1 MGKGNIFGGGTQNA
15 LETTMRTCHA
25 LGALVLALVLF
36 ALPPAAAGAADLTVT
51 ATELSP
57 PVLMQGDTGTLTITL
72 ANGGSDTVG
81 VRRVFL
87 LGVPQNVIP
96 LNDPYQTVGDIGAG
110 TSRVFTFL
118 IRADGPDTTYY
129 PRFVVDFRDA
139 GSLNLPV
146 PVVVKSREL
155 SLSLQVRPE
164 TFSRERRELVVV
176 RVGNPR
182 SNTVNGVTLTMD
194 GEGVEVFP
202 ASYFIGDLAP
212 DRVATVSMNV
222 TPYRDTT
229 LTFRLDYYN
238 GVNLHSREL
247 SLPIGLDDDRKRADL
262 VASNLVV
269 QTVEGRYQVTG
280 DVSNAGLE
288 PANAVTVTVGG
299 NATPVDPYR
308 SYVIGSLEPD
318 DFASFELS
326 FTADAPG
333 EIPLVLQFKDND
345 GRTTTREIPFRLD
358 ARSGSSSQEGLPIP
372 LVAIGVAAVVIVAG
386 AVAYSW
392 KRR

>member
-1 MGKGNIFGGGTQNA
+1 
-15 LETTMRTCHA
+15 MRTCHA
-25 LGALVLALVLF
+25 IGALVLAFVLLAF
-36 ALPPAAAGAADLTVT
+36 PPAGAGAADITVT
-51 ATELSP
+51 STALSP
-57 PVLMQGDTGTLTITL
+57 PVLMQGDTATLTITL
-72 ANGGSDTVG
+72 ANGGADAVG

-87 LGVPQNVIP
+87 AGVPQKVIA

-110 TSRVFTFL
+110 TSRTFTFL
-118 IRADGPDTTYY
+118 LRADGPDTTYY
-129 PRFVVDFRDA
+129 PTFVVDYRDE

-146 PVVVKSREL
+146 PVEVKSRDL
-155 SLSLQVRPE
+155 SLSLQARPE

-182 SNTVNGVTLTMD
+182 SNTVNGVSLAMEGD
-194 GEGVEVFP
+194 GVEVIP
-202 ASYFIGDLAP
+202 ASYFIGDMAP
-212 DRVATVSMNV
+212 DRAAAVSLNV

-229 LTFRLDYYN
+229 LTFRLSYYN
-238 GVNLHSREL
+238 GANLHSREL
-247 SLPIGLDDDRKRADL
+247 ALPIRLDDDRRRADL

-269 QTVEGRYQVTG
+269 QAVEGRYQLTG

-288 PANAVTVTVGG
+288 AANAVTVTMGG

-308 SYVIGSLEPD
+308 FYVIGSLEPD

-326 FTADAPG
+326 FTAEAPG

-345 GRTTTREIPFRLD
+345 GRTTTTEIPVRLS
-358 ARSGSSSQEGLPIP
+358 ASTGAASSDGWPLP
-372 LVAIGVAAVVIVAG
+372 LVAIAIAAVVVVAG

-392 KRR
+392 KKR